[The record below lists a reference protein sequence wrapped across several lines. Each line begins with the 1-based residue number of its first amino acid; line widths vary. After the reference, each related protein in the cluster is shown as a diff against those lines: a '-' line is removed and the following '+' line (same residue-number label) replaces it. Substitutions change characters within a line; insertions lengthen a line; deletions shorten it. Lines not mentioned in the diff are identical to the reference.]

1 MKNPLKISI
10 CLFIFLFC
18 LAFAKSQ
25 NQAQTKLAATRNVS
39 SDSAARV
46 SQ

>member
-25 NQAQTKLAATRNVS
+25 NQSQSKVANRTVS
-39 SDSAARV
+39 SESAARV

>member
-25 NQAQTKLAATRNVS
+25 NHALAKVAVTRNVS